1 MLQDAGQRKSL
12 FAQQIAR
19 QGVQDFGVMVQQ
31 EVSRM
36 DVSDS
41 GAAPDPSDQL
51 AGSSQTGRVFFL
63 FFFNMLIILVPMT
76 GGVRCC
82 TGLERR
88 EGKEKQNQEGW
99 GGGGGEVGL
108 L

>member
-36 DVSDS
+36 DVSDA

-51 AGSSQTGRVFFL
+51 AGSSQTGRVFF
-63 FFFNMLIILVPMT
+63 NVLIILAPIT

-82 TGLERR
+82 TCL
-88 EGKEKQNQEGW
+88 
-99 GGGGGEVGL
+99 
-108 L
+108 

>member
-36 DVSDS
+36 DVSDA

-51 AGSSQTGRVFFL
+51 VGSSQTGRVFFF
-63 FFFNMLIILVPMT
+63 FFFNVSIILAPVT
-76 GGVRCC
+76 WGACCC
-82 TGLERR
+82 TGLERQKR
-88 EGKEKQNQEGW
+88 KERKIRRGW
-99 GGGGGEVGL
+99 GGGGGGYCR
-108 L
+108 